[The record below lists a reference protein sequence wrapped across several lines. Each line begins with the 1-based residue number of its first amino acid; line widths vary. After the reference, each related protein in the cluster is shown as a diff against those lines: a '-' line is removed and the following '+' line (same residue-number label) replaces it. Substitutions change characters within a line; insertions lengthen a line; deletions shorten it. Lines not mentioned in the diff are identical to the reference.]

1 LGHFSTFK
9 FKYKNNLK
17 IKRKRKKMV
26 KSGVYIEYNRKSPS
40 KSAKVPLRN
49 LSSFIIPQAQ
59 KVEETKI
66 ITQPK
71 QENNDRQIKIYK
83 RTMDDYE
90 LELLEE
96 RIAIMTICGEVP
108 ELEAEPLAVA
118 DVISL
123 RDRSGLVGSIVNL
136 LGGIEINNP
145 EIKLRDK

>member
-1 LGHFSTFK
+1 
-9 FKYKNNLK
+9 
-17 IKRKRKKMV
+17 MV
-26 KSGVYIEYNRKSPS
+26 KSGVYIEYNKKSPS

-59 KVEETKI
+59 KVEEIKI

-108 ELEAEPLAVA
+108 EVEAEPLAVA
-118 DVISL
+118 DIISL
-123 RDRSGLVGSIVNL
+123 RDNSGLVGSIVNL

>member
-1 LGHFSTFK
+1 
-9 FKYKNNLK
+9 
-17 IKRKRKKMV
+17 MV

-59 KVEETKI
+59 KVEEIKI

-71 QENNDRQIKIYK
+71 QVNNNRQIKIYI
-83 RTMDDYE
+83 RTMDNYE

-96 RIAIMTICGEVP
+96 RKAIMTICGEVP
-108 ELEAEPLAVA
+108 EDEAECLAVENI
-118 DVISL
+118 ISL
-123 RDRSGLVGSIVNL
+123 RDRSGLVNPIIAL

>member
-1 LGHFSTFK
+1 
-9 FKYKNNLK
+9 
-17 IKRKRKKMV
+17 MV
-26 KSGVYIEYNRKSPS
+26 KNSINIGSNKKSPS
-40 KSAKVPLRN
+40 KSAKMPLRN
-49 LSSFIIPQAQ
+49 FSSFIIPQAQ
-59 KVEETKI
+59 KVEEKKI
-66 ITQPK
+66 ITQSK

-83 RTMDDYE
+83 RTMDNYE

-108 ELEAEPLAVA
+108 EVEAEPLAVA
-118 DVISL
+118 DVVSL